1 MLAGNSVA
9 ELVIRW
15 LILAAAVWVA
25 AEIVSGIELEG
36 IESILIVGAIL
47 GVLNLYIKPV
57 LMALTFPL
65 TILTLGLFIV
75 VINALL
81 LALTDWLAGEID
93 GINFNVD
100 GFGAALLGAL
110 VISVVNMVL
119 DNVIRPARFA

>member
-1 MLAGNSVA
+1 MLAGNSVI

-15 LILAAAVWVA
+15 LLLAAAVWVA
-25 AEIVSGIELEG
+25 AEIVSGIQLEG

-65 TILTLGLFIV
+65 TILTLGLFVI

-81 LALTDWLAGEID
+81 LLVTDWLAGEID

-100 GFGAALLGAL
+100 DFLAALLGAL
-110 VISVVNMVL
+110 VISIVNMVL